1 MSTALEPHE
10 NIEPLEKSKH
20 QQLRLSKLQ
29 TFNFTKTIS
38 SVPIS
43 FSEMQPASQFYPI
56 ILPADGNP
64 TPMALLSLKEGT
76 NRYVD
81 EQGRW
86 KVPYIPLCIRLYPFV
101 LAKVENKEDQYALC
115 LDRNAE
121 HFAAGQGEPLFTAD
135 GEPNEFVQ
143 GVFNT
148 LKLYQQ
154 ELALTKAMFTALA
167 EKELIA
173 KDYLDKLQRTMAEY
187 DNFRKRT
194 TKEKAQMYEN
204 GAKEVVEKFLPIIDN
219 FERALGSVSN
229 EENGSAFV
237 QGIEMIYKLLF

>member
-1 MSTALEPHE
+1 MSTALEPHQ

-20 QQLRLSKLQ
+20 QELRLSKLQ
-29 TFNFTKTIS
+29 AFNFAKTIS

-43 FSEMQPASQFYPI
+43 FSEMLPVSQFYPI

-86 KVPYIPLCIRLYPFV
+86 KAPYIPLCIRLYPFV
-101 LAKVENKEDQYALC
+101 LAKVENKEDQHVLC
-115 LDRNAE
+115 LDRSAE

-143 GVFNT
+143 SVFNT

-154 ELALTKAMFTALA
+154 ELAVTKVLFTALA
-167 EKELIA
+167 EKGLITDRKFDFQISA
-173 KDYLDKLQRTMAEY
+173 QQKSIDGFKGVDMEKLITLDDKTIADFVKNGTMSMVYSHLQSLSRFT
-187 DNFRKRT
+187 
-194 TKEKAQMYEN
+194 
-204 GAKEVVEKFLPIIDN
+204 FL
-219 FERALGSVSN
+219 S
-229 EENGSAFV
+229 
-237 QGIEMIYKLLF
+237 

>member
-1 MSTALEPHE
+1 MSTTLDPHE

-43 FSEMQPASQFYPI
+43 FSEMQPVSQFYPI

-64 TPMALLSLKEGT
+64 TPMALLSIKEGT

-115 LDRNAE
+115 LDRDAE

-173 KDYLDKLQRTMAEY
+173 DRKFDFQINGQQRSIDGFKGVNMEKLLTLDDKTIADFVKNGTM
-187 DNFRKRT
+187 
-194 TKEKAQMYEN
+194 
-204 GAKEVVEKFLPIIDN
+204 P
-219 FERALGSVSN
+219 
-229 EENGSAFV
+229 
-237 QGIEMIYKLLF
+237 MIYIHLQSLSKFAFLA

>member
-43 FSEMQPASQFYPI
+43 FSEMLPVSQFYPI

-64 TPMALLSLKEGT
+64 TPMALLSIKEGM

-86 KVPYIPLCIRLYPFV
+86 KAPYIPLCIRLYPFV
-101 LAKVENKEDQYALC
+101 FAKIENKEDQYALC

-135 GEPNEFVQ
+135 GEPNEFIQ
-143 GVFNT
+143 GIFST
-148 LKLYQQ
+148 LKLYHQ
-154 ELALTKAMFTALA
+154 ELAVTKTLFTALA

-173 KDYLDKLQRTMAEY
+173 ARKFDFQINGQQRSV
-187 DNFRKRT
+187 
-194 TKEKAQMYEN
+194 N
-204 GAKEVVEKFLPIIDN
+204 GFKGIDM
-219 FERALGSVSN
+219 E
-229 EENGSAFV
+229 
-237 QGIEMIYKLLF
+237 KLLTLDDKTIAGFVKNGTMPMVYTHLQSLSKFAFLA

>member
-1 MSTALEPHE
+1 MSTTLDPHE

-43 FSEMQPASQFYPI
+43 FSEMQPVSQFYPI

-64 TPMALLSLKEGT
+64 TPMALLSIKEGT

-81 EQGRW
+81 EQGIW

-173 KDYLDKLQRTMAEY
+173 DRKFDFQINGQQRSIDGFKGVNMEKLLTLDDKTIADFVKNGTM
-187 DNFRKRT
+187 
-194 TKEKAQMYEN
+194 
-204 GAKEVVEKFLPIIDN
+204 P
-219 FERALGSVSN
+219 
-229 EENGSAFV
+229 
-237 QGIEMIYKLLF
+237 MIYIHLQSLSKFAFLA